1 MDASAVVA
9 WKLMLWGTEQFF
21 QKAQSVG
28 TKATNLD

>member
-1 MDASAVVA
+1 MLVPLCMEINAV
-9 WKLMLWGTEQFF
+9 GTEQFF